1 MNETTPPLIF
11 HEPPLQEALLP
22 APIPW
27 LWITLGAALL
37 LIAAIT
43 LLIRFLRRK
52 PIDPT
57 IARRAALEQ
66 ALREI
71 DEASSLPHRIAAVQV
86 SLAIRRYLSTAADD
100 PSLFE
105 THEEFLARHPSL
117 THWPADSID
126 SLVSTLKHLAEIKY
140 RPLLDELDPVD
151 LVHQS
156 RTLLLTLDG
165 QSAA

>member
-22 APIPW
+22 ASIPW
-27 LWITLGAALL
+27 LWILLAIALVL
-37 LIAAIT
+37 SATIT
-43 LLIRFLRRK
+43 CFVLRRSRK
-52 PIDPT
+52 PIDPAS
-57 IARRAALEQ
+57 ARRAAFEQ

-71 DEASSLPHRIAAVQV
+71 DEASSLAPRMAAVQV
-86 SLAIRRYLSTAADD
+86 SLAIRRYMTTATGD

-117 THWPADSID
+117 THWPTDTID
-126 SLVSTLKHLAEIKY
+126 ALVSTLKHLAEIKY
-140 RPLLDELDPVD
+140 RPLPDELDPAD
-151 LVHQS
+151 LVDKS
-156 RTLLLTLDG
+156 RALLLTLDG